1 MQPSECI
8 TTSVQTEQPVNRIN
22 TNSQHPDP
30 VQITIPQTPNQYSIT
45 QPRLNE
51 KQERDLGVQSL
62 PIFNIQHT
70 NTPSVFLKHRDPE
83 NNDPLVLVPLSMLNL
98 CEINSVAS
106 LRNIFVT
113 QAAKNFTPE
122 RSIYTAQ
129 SRNHH
134 NSTSNINKHDL
145 YFPQKRKRQNFA
157 GCKNKPSKLDR
168 RKMKPRY
175 NKMFQKNRKPMAQI
189 KDSEDD
195 SCSSYRSAKRK
206 VSNEEI
212 DQNDSTFCKV
222 CGEEA
227 TKFIHY
233 GGKSCASCRAFFR
246 RSVESA
252 KR

>member
-8 TTSVQTEQPVNRIN
+8 TISVQTEQPDNRIN
-22 TNSQHPDP
+22 ANAQHPDP
-30 VQITIPQTPNQYSIT
+30 VQITMPQTPNQYSIT
-45 QPRLNE
+45 QPRVNE
-51 KQERDLGVQSL
+51 KQERDLGFQSL
-62 PIFNIQHT
+62 PIINIQHT
-70 NTPSVFLKHRDPE
+70 PSFSSKHRDPK

-98 CEINSVAS
+98 SEINSVAS

-113 QAAKNFTPE
+113 QAAKNFPPE
-122 RSIYTAQ
+122 RNTYTGQ
-129 SRNHH
+129 SPNHH
-134 NSTSNINKHDL
+134 NSTSNIKKHDS
-145 YFPQKRKRQNFA
+145 YFPQKRRRQNLA
-157 GCKNKPSKLDR
+157 GCKNKPSNFDR
-168 RKMKPRY
+168 RGMKPRN
-175 NKMFQKNRKPMAQI
+175 NKKFQKNRKQMAQI

-195 SCSSYRSAKRK
+195 SCSSYKSAKRK